1 MTLLDEIREVLDK
14 VRKWPVYHN
23 YRADIA
29 MIRQPSYADTKAV
42 IQRAADL
49 TVRLDKGERP

>member
-23 YRADIA
+23 YRADTASIKLND
-29 MIRQPSYADTKAV
+29 YAETKEL
-42 IQRAADL
+42 IDRATDL
-49 TVRLDKGERP
+49 TVRLDKGELT